1 MTPPTLQATWG
12 PTDRSSLVPIAG
24 GGVTAPP
31 GFRAGATAAGLKP
44 SGRPDVAVVVA
55 DRQATVAVSTTT
67 NRVRAACCDVAVE
80 HARDGRGRAVVVN
93 AGNANACVPDGRAHA
108 EQTCD
113 RAAAGLGGEAADVIP
128 MSTGVIG
135 VPMPIDRL
143 LAGVPA
149 ALDDATGDMAG
160 GQRAAEAI
168 LTTDLVAKQVAYHVI
183 DEHGRCTIG
192 AMAKGSGMIEPAM
205 ATMLGVV
212 TTDAPV
218 PAAVLRTMLKQ
229 AVRRSFNRVSVD
241 ACGSTN
247 DTVAVLASGAASQPP
262 GLTALQAGLEAVCA
276 DLAAMIVRD
285 GEGVTR
291 VARLTVGGAT
301 SEDDAAALA
310 RAIGSSALFRTAL
323 HGGDPNW
330 GRILAAMGASEVAFD
345 PARVSV
351 TCGGVTVCRFGVAA
365 SFDPG
370 QAAAAMQRDTVDIAV
385 DLAMGDHAATFLVGD
400 LSRDYVTINADYTT

>member
-1 MTPPTLQATWG
+1 VTPPTLQATWG

-276 DLAAMIVRD
+276 DLAAM
-285 GEGVTR
+285 
-291 VARLTVGGAT
+291 
-301 SEDDAAALA
+301 
-310 RAIGSSALFRTAL
+310 
-323 HGGDPNW
+323 
-330 GRILAAMGASEVAFD
+330 GASEVAFD

>member
-1 MTPPTLQATWG
+1 MSAPLVARWG
-12 PTDRSSLVPIAG
+12 PEDRSVLLPIAG
-24 GGVTAPP
+24 GGVSAPP

-55 DRQATVAVSTTT
+55 DREATLAVSTTT

-80 HARDGRGRAVVVN
+80 HAADGRGRAVVLN

-108 EQTCD
+108 EQTCEAV
-113 RAAAGLGGEAADVIP
+113 AAHLGTEAGQVVP
-128 MSTGVIG
+128 MSTGIIG

-149 ALDDATGDMAG
+149 ALDDATGDVAG
-160 GQRAAEAI
+160 SQRAANAI
-168 LTTDLVAKQVAYHVI
+168 LTTDLAAKQVAYHVI
-183 DEHGRCTIG
+183 DEQGRCTVG

-205 ATMLGVV
+205 ATMLGVI

-229 AVRRSFNRVSVD
+229 AVKRSFNRISVD
-241 ACGSTN
+241 GCGSTN
-247 DTVAVLASGAASQPP
+247 DIVAVLASGAAAQPP
-262 GLTALQAGLEAVCA
+262 GLSALQTALEAVCA

-291 VARLTVGGAT
+291 VARLIVGGANT
-301 SEDDAAALA
+301 EQDAERLA
-310 RAIGSSALFRTAL
+310 RTVAGSTLFRAAL

-330 GRILAAMGASEVAFD
+330 GRILAAMGVSDVAFD

-370 QAAAAMQRDTVDIAV
+370 QAAAAMQKEQVDIAV
-385 DLAMGDHAATFLVGD
+385 DLGLGDAQATFLVGD
-400 LSRDYVTINADYTT
+400 LSREYVTINADYTT

>member
-1 MTPPTLQATWG
+1 MSSPVATWG
-12 PTDRSSLVPIAG
+12 PTDRRTLVPIAG

-44 SGRPDVAVVVA
+44 SGKPDLAVVVA
-55 DRQATVAVSTTT
+55 DRDATAAVVTTT

-80 HARDGRGRAVVVN
+80 HARGGSVRAVVIN

-113 RAAAGLGGEAADVIP
+113 RVAAGLGTQARGVIP

-135 VPMPIDRL
+135 VPMPIERL

-160 GQRAAEAI
+160 GGRAAEAI
-168 LTTDLVAKQVAYHVI
+168 LTTDLVAKQVAYHVV

-247 DTVAVLASGAASQPP
+247 DIVAVMASGAATQPP

-276 DLAAMIVRD
+276 DLAEMVVRD

-301 SEDDAAALA
+301 TEDDAARLA
-310 RAIGSSALFRTAL
+310 RAVAASALFRTAL

-330 GRILAAMGASEVAFD
+330 GRILAAMGASDVAFD

-370 QAAAAMQRDTVDIAV
+370 QAATAMARPTVDIGV
-385 DLAMGDHAATFLVGD
+385 DLGQGDERATFLVGD

>member
-1 MTPPTLQATWG
+1 MSAPLVARWG
-12 PTDRSSLVPIAG
+12 PEDRSVLLPIAG
-24 GGVTAPP
+24 GGVSAPP

-55 DRQATVAVSTTT
+55 DRESTLAVSTTT

-80 HARDGRGRAVVVN
+80 HAADGRGRAVVLN

-108 EQTCD
+108 ERTCE
-113 RAAAGLGGEAADVIP
+113 AVAGHLGIEAGQVVP
-128 MSTGVIG
+128 MSTGIIG
-135 VPMPIDRL
+135 VPLPIDRL

-149 ALDDATGDMAG
+149 ALDDATGDVAG
-160 GQRAAEAI
+160 SQRAAEAI

-183 DEHGRCTIG
+183 DEQGRCTVG

-205 ATMLGVV
+205 ATMLGVI
-212 TTDAPV
+212 TMDAPV

-229 AVRRSFNRVSVD
+229 AVKRSFNRISVD
-241 ACGSTN
+241 GCGSTN
-247 DTVAVLASGAASQPP
+247 DIVAVLASGAAAQPP
-262 GLTALQAGLEAVCA
+262 GLSALQTALEAVCA

-291 VARLTVGGAT
+291 VARLIVGGANT
-301 SEDDAAALA
+301 EQDAERLA
-310 RAIGSSALFRTAL
+310 RAVAGSTLFRAAL
-323 HGGDPNW
+323 HGGDANW
-330 GRILAAMGASEVAFD
+330 GRILAAMGASDVAFD

-351 TCGGVTVCRFGVAA
+351 SCGGVTVCRFGVAA

-370 QAAAAMQRDTVDIAV
+370 QAAAAMQKEQVDIAV
-385 DLAMGDHAATFLVGD
+385 DLGLGDAQATFLVGD

>member
-1 MTPPTLQATWG
+1 MSHPPVATWG
-12 PTDRSSLVPIAG
+12 PTDRRALVPVVD
-24 GGVTAPP
+24 GGVTAAP

-55 DRQATVAVSTTT
+55 DRASTVAVSTTT

-80 HARDGRGRAVVVN
+80 HARDGVGRAVVIN

-113 RAAAGLGGEAADVIP
+113 GVAAVLGGQRADVIP

-149 ALDDATGDMAG
+149 ALDDATGDPAG
-160 GQRAAEAI
+160 GRRAAEAI
-168 LTTDLVAKQVAYHVI
+168 LTTDLVAKQVAYHVV
-183 DEHGRCTIG
+183 DEQGRCTIG
-192 AMAKGSGMIEPAM
+192 GMAKGSGMIEPAM
-205 ATMLGVV
+205 ATMLAVI

-218 PAAVLRTMLKQ
+218 PGTVLRTMLKQ
-229 AVRRSFNRVSVD
+229 AARRSFNRVSVD

-247 DTVAVLASGAASQPP
+247 DMVAVLASGAAERPP
-262 GLTALQAGLEAVCA
+262 GLTALQTGLEAVCS

-301 SEDDAAALA
+301 TESDAEALA
-310 RAIGSSALFRTAL
+310 RAVGASALFRTAL

-370 QAAAAMQRDTVDIAV
+370 QAATAMQRDTVDIGI
-385 DLAMGDHAATFLVGD
+385 DLGQGDHAATYLVGD

>member
-1 MTPPTLQATWG
+1 MSPPLVAAWG
-12 PTDRSSLVPIAG
+12 PPDRSTLVPIEG

-44 SGRPDVAVVVA
+44 SGKPDVAVVVA
-55 DRQATVAVSTTT
+55 DRDSTLAVSTTT

-80 HARDGRGRAVVVN
+80 HARNGRGRAVIIN
-93 AGNANACVPDGRAHA
+93 AGNANACTPDGRAHA
-108 EQTCD
+108 EATCD
-113 RAAAGLGGEAADVIP
+113 RVAAHLGTAPGDVVP

-135 VPMPIDRL
+135 VPMPIERL
-143 LAGVPA
+143 LAGIPA
-149 ALDDATGDMAG
+149 ALDDASGEATG

-168 LTTDLVAKQVAYHVI
+168 LTTDLVAKQAAYHVI

-205 ATMLGVV
+205 ATMLAVV

-229 AVRRSFNRVSVD
+229 AVRRTFNRVSVD

-247 DTVAVLASGAASQPP
+247 DTVAVLASGAASRPP
-262 GLTALQAGLEAVCA
+262 GLQALQAGLEAVCA
-276 DLAAMIVRD
+276 DLAEMIVRD

-291 VARLTVGGAT
+291 VARLTVGGAAT
-301 SEDDAAALA
+301 EDDAARLA
-310 RAIGSSALFRTAL
+310 RAIGASALFRTAL
-323 HGGDPNW
+323 HGADPNW
-330 GRILAAMGASEVAFD
+330 GRILAAMGAADVAFD

-370 QAAAAMQRDTVDIAV
+370 QAAAAMQRDTVDISV
-385 DLAMGDHAATFLVGD
+385 DLAGGPHAATFLVGD